1 VAGGSLDGESGRP
14 FLTMGEPINAIPAG
28 TVLIGADELAT
39 LGDGQCC
46 IARLDEQRSVLV
58 LRSGE
63 RLQVYL
69 NRCPHFGVELARQP
83 EHLYLEAHQWIRC
96 SVHYAKF
103 RWHDGYCISGDCEG
117 DSLTP
122 VAADIKDGQL
132 VVSRAA

>member
-1 VAGGSLDGESGRP
+1 
-14 FLTMGEPINAIPAG
+14 MGEQIDVLSAG
-28 TVLIGADELAT
+28 SVLIGADELAT
-39 LGDGQCC
+39 LGDGQCR
-46 IARLDEQRSVLV
+46 IVRLDEQQSVLV

-103 RWHDGYCISGDCEG
+103 RWDDGYCISGDCEG

-122 VAADIKDGQL
+122 VPAKIEGGQL